1 MSSPSGPNTPTPSP
15 PGTTTGAP
23 PAEVLLRRVSAFGLP
38 GQPNR
43 FCDEPPEGATWSSL
57 VGRCRGQRVP
67 GLLLAAIDAGA
78 LPVTDEQRD
87 QARGI
92 HLGAM
97 VSVLRLERRLL
108 EVAGA
113 LEEGGLTAVAL
124 KGSALAHLAYPDPSW
139 RFFGDVD
146 VLVRSEDLAHALAML
161 MATFGATRQVPEIRP
176 GYDRRFTKSVTL
188 RCADG
193 LELDVHRNLVFGT
206 FGFTIDPDEV
216 VATART
222 FELGG
227 RRLQALGPEAML
239 LHACYHAG
247 LGDPA
252 PRMNSVRDVAQ
263 LLLTGAH
270 DPDAVLAMAE
280 RWGSLA
286 VLQRG
291 VTLCRELLG
300 VEVGGPLADAM
311 AAYRPTARE
320 TRAIDSYVGT
330 NRSHS
335 AKMLASL
342 PFIDGLGAK
351 AAFVGATVLPSRGF
365 LQQRRGLRAWL
376 GKGWRSLGRRW
387 RR

>member
-1 MSSPSGPNTPTPSP
+1 VTAPPTPDP
-15 PGTTTGAP
+15 PTGTAAAP
-23 PAEVLLRRVSAFGLP
+23 TAESLLRQVSAFGLP
-38 GQPNR
+38 GQPDR
-43 FCDEPPEGATWSSL
+43 FCDEPPEEAVWSSL

-87 QARGI
+87 QAQET
-92 HLGAM
+92 HLGSM
-97 VSVLRLERRLL
+97 GSVLRLERRLL
-108 EVAGA
+108 EVADVLEGA
-113 LEEGGLTAVAL
+113 GLAMVTL

-146 VLVRSEDLAHALAML
+146 VLVRSDELAAALETLAAAFTAL
-161 MATFGATRQVPEIRP
+161 RQVPEVRA
-176 GYDRRFTKSVTL
+176 GYDRRFAKSITL
-188 RCADG
+188 RTADG

-206 FGFTIDPDEV
+206 FGFAIDLDELF
-216 VATART
+216 ATART
-222 FELGG
+222 FEAGG
-227 RRLQALGPEAML
+227 RQVAALGPEAML

-247 LGDPA
+247 LGDST

-263 LLLTGAH
+263 LLLTGEH
-270 DPDAVLAMAE
+270 DPQRVLAMAE

-291 VTLCRELLG
+291 ITLCRELLG
-300 VEVGGPLADAM
+300 IEVAGPLADAT
-311 AAYRPTARE
+311 AAYRPSARE
-320 TRAIDSYVGT
+320 TRAIDSYVGA

-351 AAFVGATVLPSRGF
+351 AAFVGASLLPSKGF

-376 GKGWRSLGRRW
+376 RKGWRSLRRRW
-387 RR
+387 QR